1 MDSSKKSCKSFHK
14 GKTISK
20 EHRQAISEK
29 LSGGNSPRAKQVVLV
44 DSLTNAEYSFKAIT
58 TAAKELNINYSALR
72 SAIQNKQYM
81 LYKRW
86 IIKHDCQHSD

>member
-58 TAAKELNINYSALR
+58 TTAKELNINYSALR

-86 IIKHDCQHSD
+86 IIKHDYQHSD